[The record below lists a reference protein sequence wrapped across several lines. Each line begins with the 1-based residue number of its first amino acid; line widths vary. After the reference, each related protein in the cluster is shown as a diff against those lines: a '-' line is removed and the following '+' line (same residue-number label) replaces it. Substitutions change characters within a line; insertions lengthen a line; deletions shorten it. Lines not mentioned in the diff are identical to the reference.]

1 MDYLDEIIAMDE
13 KTVTAQEN
21 EAPKPE
27 SPKRNYESE
36 PPKEEEKS
44 QILDPKVQKFL
55 EKPVVKKKVKF
66 STEDDVTEAP
76 DYEDNLT
83 RIYSTNASS
92 KSGVNQFQDMLEAQ
106 VKKEQLLKEREL
118 QAAVEREELEVG
130 SDGDQGDP
138 EDDGTYDSE
147 YDDEIFQPDDLD
159 TVKRDI
165 QEYMQDQSSFQKV
178 QLVCL
183 KLTNHSFRQYIQN
196 KGKSIED

>member
-1 MDYLDEIIAMDE
+1 M
-13 KTVTAQEN
+13 
-21 EAPKPE
+21 
-27 SPKRNYESE
+27 
-36 PPKEEEKS
+36 
-44 QILDPKVQKFL
+44 
-55 EKPVVKKKVKF
+55 
-66 STEDDVTEAP
+66 TEAP

-83 RIYSTNASS
+83 RIYSTNTSS